1 MSLVFPHGNSLKFL
15 SSAVPNSGVK
25 HFQGASQ
32 GTIELISFF
41 FPPQAETETGSER
54 HKVSF
59 RIRIQRSACERS
71 CWTHS
76 PLQPYNHRPHIQS
89 HLIHRGLAVGR
100 RSQAVQAVTPHPGFS
115 ALLLLLSSR
124 SYLYGWRESPGA
136 TELAVND
143 MLSYCS
149 DTLTD
154 WKFSYEKQK
163 LSDTVYMAAM
173 FV

>member
-1 MSLVFPHGNSLKFL
+1 MRLLCLL
-15 SSAVPNSGVK
+15 SSHMETVWSFSHLLCQTQVWSTFRELVREPTSSS
-25 HFQGASQ
+25 ASFSLLGLKQ
-32 GTIELISFF
+32 
-41 FPPQAETETGSER
+41 ETGSER
-54 HKVSF
+54 HKLSF
-59 RIRIQRSACERS
+59 RIRIQRSARERS
-71 CWTHS
+71 CWTHW

-100 RSQAVQAVTPHPGFS
+100 RSRAVQAVTPHPGFS

-154 WKFSYEKQK
+154 WKFS
-163 LSDTVYMAAM
+163 
-173 FV
+173 